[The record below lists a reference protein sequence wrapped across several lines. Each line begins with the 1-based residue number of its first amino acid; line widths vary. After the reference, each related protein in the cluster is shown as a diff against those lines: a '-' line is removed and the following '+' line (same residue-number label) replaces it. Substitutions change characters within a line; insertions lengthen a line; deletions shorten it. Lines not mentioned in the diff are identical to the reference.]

1 MSYTGKTGF
10 QQPVALSAGSNY
22 NANGVMG
29 LNFSKTQI
37 IIGAVV
43 LFGII
48 GIAIYF
54 YYFSKPITK
63 FHANR
68 ENVPTGEDDVK
79 SATIMLFYVDWC
91 PHCKT
96 AQPEWDA
103 FKNQYNGVEINGY
116 IINCIDKNCTE
127 ETSDIKYLMNE
138 YKIESFPTIKLVVD
152 DKTIDFDS
160 KITRTTLTSFVNT
173 ML

>member
-1 MSYTGKTGF
+1 M
-10 QQPVALSAGSNY
+10 
-22 NANGVMG
+22 ANFIDV
-29 LNFSKTQI
+29 LKKYISPYYYYIITI
-37 IIGAVV
+37 IIFVIFLTV
-43 LFGII
+43 GILWYKSQNKKSDNRFKDV
-48 GIAIYF
+48 ANTNRRNKDANLYF
-54 YYFSKPITK
+54 
-63 FHANR
+63 FH
-68 ENVPTGEDDVK
+68 
-79 SATIMLFYVDWC
+79 VDWC